1 MKRKA
6 MKSAKLIVMYPAP
19 TDVAVFERRYEHEHV
34 PLAVAKLAGKIRFD
48 ANLITAAPGQEQA
61 PYHRIAEVYFPS
73 MKDLEDCLGS
83 PGGQE
88 TAAHA
93 VEISSGGDPLFLIAE
108 VETFVF

>member
-1 MKRKA
+1 MKA
-6 MKSAKLIVMYPAP
+6 AKLIVMYPTP

-34 PLAVAKLAGKIRFD
+34 PMAVDKLAGKVRFD
-48 ANLITAAPGQEQA
+48 ASLVTSAPGNAQA
-61 PYHRIAEVYFPS
+61 PYHRIAEIYFSS
-73 MKDLEDCLGS
+73 MQDLEDCLNS

>member
-1 MKRKA
+1 MKA
-6 MKSAKLIVMYPAP
+6 AKLIVMYPTP

-34 PLAVAKLAGKIRFD
+34 PMAVDKLAGKIRFD
-48 ANLITAAPGQEQA
+48 ANLVTSALGKAQA
-61 PYHRIAEVYFPS
+61 PYHRIAEIYFPS
-73 MKDLEDCLGS
+73 MQDLEDCLRS
-83 PGGQE
+83 LGGQE

>member
-1 MKRKA
+1 MKA
-6 MKSAKLIVMYPAP
+6 AKLIVMYPTP

-34 PLAVAKLAGKIRFD
+34 PMAVDKLAGKIRFD
-48 ANLITAAPGQEQA
+48 ANLVTSVPGKAQL
-61 PYHRIAEVYFPS
+61 PYHRIAEIYFPS
-73 MKDLEDCLGS
+73 MKDLEDCLSS

>member
-1 MKRKA
+1 MKA
-6 MKSAKLIVMYPAP
+6 AKLIVMYPTP
-19 TDVAVFERRYEHEHV
+19 TDVAVFERRYEQEHV
-34 PLAVAKLAGKIRFD
+34 PMAIDKLAGKIRFD
-48 ANLITAAPGQEQA
+48 ANLITSAPGKAQA

-73 MKDLEDCLGS
+73 MKDLENCLSS